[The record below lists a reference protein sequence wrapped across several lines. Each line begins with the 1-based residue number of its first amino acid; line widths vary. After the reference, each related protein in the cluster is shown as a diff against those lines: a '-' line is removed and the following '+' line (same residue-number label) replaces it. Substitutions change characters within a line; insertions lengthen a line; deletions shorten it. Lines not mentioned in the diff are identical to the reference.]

1 LSGPLTDPLTKPVPA
16 LAPGWLH
23 PDWLVDAR
31 VGALMSTR
39 SGGVSAA
46 PWDSLNVG
54 VAVGDHPAAVAQ
66 NRSRFAA
73 AIAAAPVWLNQ
84 VHGVRVVRLSDGDPL
99 AAVISADAAWTDR
112 PGIACTV
119 QVADCLPVLFAA
131 TGGRAVAAAHA
142 GWRGLAGGVLEATL
156 DRVCAAAACDPGQV
170 AIWLGPCIGSSR
182 FEVGGDVL
190 RAFDVAPEDHRVD
203 STAAAQFRSDA
214 ARHFAFTPRGD
225 GSSAWLADLRGLATQ
240 RLRAAGA
247 RQITAS
253 ADCTVLDR
261 SRFFS
266 FRRDGVCGRMVAA
279 VWIRR

>member
-1 LSGPLTDPLTKPVPA
+1 
-16 LAPGWLH
+16 LA
-23 PDWLVDAR
+23 PDWLRPAWSVDER

-54 VAVGDHPAAVAQ
+54 VAVGDAPAAVAN

-73 AIAAAPVWLNQ
+73 AIGAAPVWLNQ
-84 VHGVRVVRLSDGDPL
+84 VHGVRVVRLSEGDPG

-112 PGIACTV
+112 PGIACAV

-131 TGGRAVAAAHA
+131 AGGGAVAAAHA

-156 DRVCAAAACDPGQV
+156 EQVCTAAACDPAQV
-170 AIWLGPCIGSSR
+170 AIWLGPCIGAR
-182 FEVGGDVL
+182 QFEVGADVL
-190 RAFDVAPEDHRVD
+190 RAFGVDAQAHREA
-203 STAAAQFRSDA
+203 SAAAADFGVEA
-214 ARHFAFTPRGD
+214 ARQFVFRPRAD

-240 RLRAAGA
+240 RLSAAGA
-247 RQITAS
+247 RQISAS
-253 ADCTVLDR
+253 ADCTFEDR

-266 FRRDGVCGRMVAA
+266 FRRDGVCGRLVAA
-279 VWIRR
+279 VWIRI